1 MKRQLFRATK
11 FPFYLIII
19 FSLHCGK
26 NQPLIEIVS
35 PEDGSIVEG
44 IVEIKAKVID
54 GNDITVLGFFIDDSL
69 VKFFEDEPYIYKWNT
84 IPLPDSSIHTIY
96 AKASLKNG
104 NYITSETISV
114 IVYNIML
121 FYDDFEYYNIYDYPS
136 QYWFQIWPG
145 MVESTYVDTLFSYQ
159 GNKSFRICG
168 SSQWVRTDGIEL
180 NLTKLNKLS
189 YEYGLMIPENSP
201 AGALAGFFVK
211 ISPTLGT
218 IYNGVLFDLN
228 DSMVYVR
235 GLDPQ
240 PTDFRWHHNTWY
252 NIRVSIDYESL
263 LMDVW
268 IDGKMI
274 ADNVPSASKE
284 TSDTFAISTEYGAG
298 GAVYFDE
305 IKVLKSF
312 LQEPLPF

>member
-1 MKRQLFRATK
+1 MKDLFYSIITIL
-11 FPFYLIII
+11 FLLII
-19 FSLHCGK
+19 LQANCGK
-26 NQPLIEIVS
+26 KDFVIEITN
-35 PEDGSIVEG
+35 PEDGEMVEG
-44 IVEIKAKVID
+44 IVEITARVID
-54 GNDITVLGFFIDDSL
+54 GENILSLGFFIDDSL

-104 NYITSETISV
+104 EYITSETISV
-114 IVYNIML
+114 MVYNIML
-121 FYDDFEYYNIYDYPS
+121 FYDDFEYYYINDYPS

-168 SSQWVRTDGIEL
+168 SSQWVRTYGIEL
-180 NLTKLNKLS
+180 DLTKLNKLT

-211 ISPTLGT
+211 ISPSLGT
-218 IYNGVLFDLN
+218 ILNGVLFDFN
-228 DSMVYVR
+228 DSLVYVR
-235 GLDPQ
+235 GNDPQ
-240 PTDFRWHHNTWY
+240 PTNFRWHRNTWY
-252 NIRVSIDYESL
+252 NIRVNLDYDSL

-268 IDGKMI
+268 INGQMI
-274 ADNVPSASKE
+274 AEDISAASKSI
-284 TSDTFAISTEYGAG
+284 SDTFALSTEYGAG

-305 IKVLKSF
+305 IKIFK
-312 LQEPLPF
+312 